1 MSGAMMLANAI
12 ATVWWV
18 MKILI
23 TIRIVVSY
31 IPQFERG
38 HPLVQ

>member
-31 IPQFERG
+31 IP
-38 HPLVQ
+38 